1 MRARREL
8 RSDPPIGPGLW
19 TGTPP
24 ALRRS
29 KGSGSHST
37 DFELFLVAEMATPS
51 IDELLATIR
60 RLPLD
65 ERRRLIERAVRET
78 DEDTPKPPAVGQSSA
93 PSLLG
98 LMADEPD
105 VVDQVCTLAYEA
117 RNDAR
122 MRSFDE

>member
-1 MRARREL
+1 
-8 RSDPPIGPGLW
+8 
-19 TGTPP
+19 
-24 ALRRS
+24 
-29 KGSGSHST
+29 
-37 DFELFLVAEMATPS
+37 MATPS

-65 ERRRLIERAVRET
+65 ERRRLIERAAHEA
-78 DEDTPKPPAVGQSSA
+78 DEDTPKPPTVGQSSA

-105 VVDQVCTLAYEA
+105 VVDQMCALAYEA

-122 MRSFDE
+122 LRSFDE